1 VLQILLAFLLL
12 ILAPIWL
19 YNVGEKEQ
27 AEFVLHVITA
37 IGVFSAVMTAVY
49 GDRIKRRFNR
59 ITLRIE
65 KPDQSDNFV
74 NFLVPSDPKTAVFCH
89 HLRVTNS
96 TPTEPVKNCRVWLVK
111 ILDEDGR
118 GGFEE
123 KFKFAVPRLM
133 AWAPREYSPDVRS
146 FSENQVFDFG
156 RSFVRQDGRFE
167 IGVYELQGGTFR
179 GDCLPEQTRQY
190 VFKITAD
197 NYIEARPIIVEVH
210 VGRCDPTPDWPY
222 DTRTRV
228 DVKPGWRRLMVL

>member
-1 VLQILLAFLLL
+1 LVAFLLA
-12 ILAPIWL
+12 IIAAIYL
-19 YNVGEKEQ
+19 YRAGEKDY
-27 AEFVLHVITA
+27 AEFMLHVITA
-37 IGVFSAVMTAVY
+37 VAVLLAVTMAVY

-59 ITLRIE
+59 ITLKIE
-65 KPDQSDNFV
+65 KPEQSDNFV
-74 NFLVPSDPKTAVFCH
+74 NFLAPSDSQTAVFCH

-133 AWAPREYSPDVRS
+133 AWAPREYSPDIRS

-156 RSFVRQDGRFE
+156 MSFVRQDGRFK
-167 IGVYELQGGTFR
+167 IGVYELQGGNFE
-179 GDCLPEQTRQY
+179 GGSDCLPEQTRQY

-197 NYIEARPIIVEVH
+197 NYIEAQPIIVEVH
-210 VGRCDPTPDWPY
+210 VERCAPMPKWPY
-222 DTRTRV
+222 ETQARIE
-228 DVKPGWRRLMVL
+228 VKGVMASATAL